1 LSSLDPGRLYLRC
14 VIDSPLGSNLGTLK
28 AFQLAVKNRREIL
41 DEMIVTG
48 VNVNIVEVK
57 LTHS

>member
-1 LSSLDPGRLYLRC
+1 MF
-14 VIDSPLGSNLGTLK
+14 IDSPLGSNLGTLK

-48 VNVNIVEVK
+48 VNVDIVEVK